1 MNNQSQSIPREHQL
15 TLQDSQI
22 SVGDKVQSGTGETQK
37 IVIESTSS
45 LLDYLQTS
53 KKEEA
58 KKRELK
64 EKEDFEKKKKAMAKK
79 AE

>member
-1 MNNQSQSIPREHQL
+1 MQEQ
-15 TLQDSQI
+15 QI
-22 SVGDKVQSGTGETQK
+22 SVGDKVQSGVGETQK
-37 IVIESTSS
+37 IVVESTSS

-58 KKRELK
+58 RKRELK
-64 EKEDFEKKKKAMAKK
+64 EKQEFEKRKQAMAKK